1 MLHIW
6 YRFITTLIDTGEQK
20 AIFIR
25 ERGRGIQEM
34 TAISSF
40 FEQKMLLIGQE
51 FHSVTFYRRQNIL
64 SNLIDNL
71 SKVNEISKDSDM
83 ALDDISS
90 KCFFSDKSEE
100 KLHKGTNAKQKSK
113 LIFGGLQRKS
123 STTLV
128 EHQVTT
134 SPFVRVLYPDSV
146 LVVVESISSELHPKE
161 LKKTAVVSEKAAIR
175 QD

>member
-1 MLHIW
+1 
-6 YRFITTLIDTGEQK
+6 
-20 AIFIR
+20 
-25 ERGRGIQEM
+25 M

-83 ALDDISS
+83 ALHDISS

-100 KLHKGTNAKQKSK
+100 KLHKDTNAKQKSK
-113 LIFGGLQRKS
+113 LIFCGLQP
-123 STTLV
+123 TLV
-128 EHQVTT
+128 KHRIIA
-134 SPFVRVLYPDSV
+134 SPI
-146 LVVVESISSELHPKE
+146 VELSTPI
-161 LKKTAVVSEKAAIR
+161 
-175 QD
+175 QCQW

>member
-1 MLHIW
+1 MILENKKL
-6 YRFITTLIDTGEQK
+6 YSLESADE
-20 AIFIR
+20 
-25 ERGRGIQEM
+25 EVQEM

-83 ALDDISS
+83 ALHDISS

-100 KLHKGTNAKQKSK
+100 KLHKDTNAKQKSK

-146 LVVVESISSELHPKE
+146 LVVVESISSEQHPKE
-161 LKKTAVVSEKAAIR
+161 LKKLR
-175 QD
+175 